1 MFYVFGTFGCVRKRL
16 TLFLLRKKYE
26 RLQRY
31 NDVNAN
37 INAEIKA
44 NTINCSTA
52 NSKTMTNCDDIFLTE
67 ETPIFCIRRYK
78 YKNCARLLHIIVFIG
93 LMRQSEREIRR
104 IEKSERLQEKIIEKK
119 EAYMEKVS
127 QKGDSDRLRKAEV
140 EVNKA
145 IAVLER
151 IQADKTGAEV
161 RDQIFAFVL
170 DTQPVEISEI
180 VKALN
185 LPAESIEE
193 HLKVLDVVKDEDG
206 KLYSVKVKPAWL
218 KLEAKLAS
226 LKGKISE
233 IGHGL
238 KTKTQKDQGGG
249 VVIEKWKEIVA
260 VNPKLTQEELKEIY
274 IRLYPEEEADIE
286 RYLQKL
292 KDDAKVEEGAKAD
305 VDAKTVDTRLS
316 VETFLTV
323 LKEYAKAED
332 ERWIEPGM
340 SFLVAISSV
349 ICYFC
354 SHSAHFMALPPPS
367 TGVGWYYWDIIR
379 FDWYQSAFLSLLIF
393 AILGGLLLIRYKKI
407 GVPILILGA
416 VLQFLSSPVYITC
429 SQSSSFNWLSSPTL
443 SLSILALMPLI
454 LASCLV
460 LISIIAWIR
469 KPLAKERVEEL
480 KRISSK

>member
-1 MFYVFGTFGCVRKRL
+1 M
-16 TLFLLRKKYE
+16 
-26 RLQRY
+26 
-31 NDVNAN
+31 A
-37 INAEIKA
+37 
-44 NTINCSTA
+44 
-52 NSKTMTNCDDIFLTE
+52 
-67 ETPIFCIRRYK
+67 
-78 YKNCARLLHIIVFIG
+78 FIG
-93 LMRQSEREIRR
+93 RMRQSEREVRR
-104 IEKSERLQEKIIEKK
+104 IEKSERLQEKIVEKK

-145 IAVLER
+145 IAALER
-151 IQADKTGAEV
+151 IQADKTRAEV
-161 RDQIFAFVL
+161 RDQIFAFIL
-170 DTQPVEISEI
+170 DTQPVEKSEI

-193 HLKVLDVVKDEDG
+193 HIKVLEVAKDEDG
-206 KLYSVKVKPAWL
+206 KLYSVKVKPAGL
-218 KLEAKLAS
+218 KLEAKLTS
-226 LKGKISE
+226 LKAKISE
-233 IGHGL
+233 ISHGL
-238 KTKTQKDQGGG
+238 KAKTQKDQGEE

-260 VNPKLTQEELKEIY
+260 VNPKLKQEELKEIY
-274 IRLYPEEEADIE
+274 IMLYPEEEEDIA
-286 RYLQKL
+286 RYLEKL
-292 KDDAKVEEGAKAD
+292 KDEAKVKEGAKPDVAAKQEEGAKAD
-305 VDAKTVDTRLS
+305 VAAEQEEGAKADVAAKTVDTHLS
-316 VETFLTV
+316 VETFLAA
-323 LKEYAKAED
+323 LKEFAKAED
-332 ERWIEPGM
+332 ERWIEPGL

-349 ICYFC
+349 ICYLC

-416 VLQFLSSPVYITC
+416 VLQFLASPVYITC
-429 SQSSSFNWLSSPTL
+429 SQPSSFYWLSSPTL

-469 KPLAKERVEEL
+469 KPIPKERVEEL
-480 KRISSK
+480 KKKLKWKKGR

>member
-1 MFYVFGTFGCVRKRL
+1 M
-16 TLFLLRKKYE
+16 
-26 RLQRY
+26 
-31 NDVNAN
+31 A
-37 INAEIKA
+37 
-44 NTINCSTA
+44 
-52 NSKTMTNCDDIFLTE
+52 
-67 ETPIFCIRRYK
+67 
-78 YKNCARLLHIIVFIG
+78 FIG
-93 LMRQSEREIRR
+93 PMRQSERKVRR
-104 IEKSERLQEKIIEKK
+104 IEKSEILQEKIVEKK

-127 QKGDSDRLRKAEV
+127 QKGDSDRLIKAEV
-140 EVNKA
+140 DVNKA

-151 IQADKTGAEV
+151 IKADKTRAEV

-170 DTQPVEISEI
+170 DTQPVEISEL

-193 HLKVLDVVKDEDG
+193 HIKVLDVAKDEDG
-206 KLYSVKVKPAWL
+206 KLYSVKYKPAGQ

-226 LKGKISE
+226 LKAKISE
-233 IGHGL
+233 LSHGL
-238 KTKTQKDQGGG
+238 KTKTQKDQGEE
-249 VVIEKWKEIVA
+249 VVIEKWNEIAA
-260 VNPKLTQEELKEIY
+260 VNPKLKQEELKEIY
-274 IRLYPEEEADIE
+274 IMLYPEEEEDIA
-286 RYLQKL
+286 RYLEKL
-292 KDDAKVEEGAKAD
+292 KDEAKVKEGAKPDVAAEQEEGAKAD
-305 VDAKTVDTRLS
+305 VAAKTVDTHLS
-316 VETFLTV
+316 VETFLAA
-323 LKEYAKAED
+323 LKEFAKAED
-332 ERWIEPGM
+332 ERWIEPGL

-349 ICYFC
+349 ICYLC

-416 VLQFLSSPVYITC
+416 VLQFLASPVYITC
-429 SQSSSFNWLSSPTL
+429 SQPSYWLSSPTL

-469 KPLAKERVEEL
+469 KPIPKERVEEL
-480 KRISSK
+480 KKKLKWKKGR